1 MATSDGIHQ
10 IQDQAQSER
19 RLGLLILENKDG
31 AALAAG
37 IPHFAAAMEAW
48 RQLGWPSR
56 VAEVQL
62 DLARLHAKAHHHA
75 ACATV
80 ATEAMHTFAGEG
92 DERAIDAA
100 VLAASA
106 LLVVGRPSE
115 ALAALRRGAEI
126 ADQRND
132 HLRLAV
138 VKLELARAYLAAGD
152 AALAL
157 TEVTAAHA
165 TFLAF
170 RRQIEVA
177 RCAEVAADAHTVAGD
192 PAAAA
197 AAYERAIGIHQELG
211 RPVEA
216 SEVLGRFADWHRDH
230 GDLAQAEAVL
240 ERALTLQG
248 QTGKSLLVAHTLCR
262 LGSIHAKRG
271 DAVRAVDRYQRSLEL
286 CRSLGDQDG
295 TSRALY
301 LLGATDIRAGQV
313 DQGLAR
319 LQESLAVAEAANLPA
334 LREPVLAAIAR
345 VYRSRGEHDAAL
357 AVMQRWVA
365 VLKSQGDRADALQ
378 VLGQIAE
385 IYQDKGAWSEAE
397 AHLQRLVAV
406 TGGPA
411 DRDLHARCLR
421 QLAVAEARRGAYS
434 DARAHITEALAA
446 LVDAAPETRAALLAQ
461 VGHIALQQV
470 AAGSG
475 DQTATTIAAEEHLRQ
490 AEAIWR
496 TQGDESALARV
507 LVDLGNARHL
517 LGQDAAAEAA
527 FAEAAALCEKRGD
540 VRATQRI
547 RRRA

>member
-1 MATSDGIHQ
+1 MSTSEAASQ

-19 RLGLLILENKDG
+19 RLGLLIFENKDG

-37 IPHFAAAMEAW
+37 IPHFTTAIAAW
-48 RQLGWPSR
+48 RQLAWPSR

-62 DLARLHAKAHHHA
+62 DLARLHAKAQHHA
-75 ACATV
+75 ACAAV
-80 ATEAMHTFAGEG
+80 ASEAMHTFAGEG

-106 LLVVGRPSE
+106 LLVVSRPTE

-132 HLRLAV
+132 HLRMAV
-138 VKLELARAYLAAGD
+138 VQLELARAQLAVGD
-152 AALAL
+152 AGEALS
-157 TEVTAAHA
+157 EVAKARA

-170 RRQIEVA
+170 RKQIDVA
-177 RCAEVAADAHTVAGD
+177 RCAEVAADAQTVAGD
-192 PAAAA
+192 TAAAA
-197 AAYERAIGIHQELG
+197 AAYETAIGIHQELG

-240 ERALTLQG
+240 ERALTLQT
-248 QTGKSLLVAHTLCR
+248 QTGKTLLVAHTLCR
-262 LGSIHAKRG
+262 LGSLHAKRG
-271 DAVRAVDRYQRSLEL
+271 DAVRAIDRYQRSLEL
-286 CRSLGDQDG
+286 CRSLGDHDG
-295 TSRALY
+295 ISRALY
-301 LLGATDIRAGQV
+301 LLGASDIRAGQV

-345 VYRSRGEHDAAL
+345 VHRSRGEHDAAL

-365 VLKSQGDRADALQ
+365 VLKAQGDRTDALQ

-385 IYQDKGAWSEAE
+385 IYQDKGAWTEAE

-421 QLAVAEARRGAYS
+421 QLAVAEVRRGAFP
-434 DARAHITEALAA
+434 DARAHLAEALAA
-446 LVDAAPETRAALLAQ
+446 LVDAVPETRAALLAQ
-461 VGHIALQQV
+461 LGHVALQQV

-475 DQTATTIAAEEHLRQ
+475 DQTAIIIVAEEHLRQ
-490 AEAIWR
+490 AETIWR
-496 TQGDESALARV
+496 EQGDESALARV

-527 FAEAAALCEKRGD
+527 FAEAAELCEKRGD
-540 VRATQRI
+540 LRATQRI
-547 RRRA
+547 RRR